1 MNSIS
6 HNFHNHFIYNVIYFT
21 HKIHSRKILRKKKKS
36 NHYTWNNT
44 DQNTHIPRFSLI
56 VSVTRWRLQMSR
68 DSRATCIHQRTST
81 NVYSLTPCVS
91 RACFPR
97 VSRNAFPLSSLGG
110 VTGYAI
116 VCSTSPSPRKIA
128 VHGLRGFLSIS
139 APDCAVKGLMAADI
153 AYLLCG
159 LRKRTKERAARPFER
174 GRSMLGRVQPVPH
187 CSHQ

>member
-1 MNSIS
+1 M
-6 HNFHNHFIYNVIYFT
+6 F
-21 HKIHSRKILRKKKKS
+21 
-36 NHYTWNNT
+36 
-44 DQNTHIPRFSLI
+44 
-56 VSVTRWRLQMSR
+56 R

-81 NVYSLTPCVS
+81 SVYSLTPCVS

-174 GRSMLGRVQPVPH
+174 GRSMLGRVQPVPPTSNMGNLH
-187 CSHQ
+187 ARPFLDRLLSVANRNFVLGRLETRAPYGNKYYQ

>member
-1 MNSIS
+1 MKLYPL
-6 HNFHNHFIYNVIYFT
+6 FP
-21 HKIHSRKILRKKKKS
+21 KEKKKITPSYK
-36 NHYTWNNT
+36 NNI

-56 VSVTRWRLQMSR
+56 VSCDTL
-68 DSRATCIHQRTST
+68 AGT
-81 NVYSLTPCVS
+81 NVPWFTRHVYPPTYQRVLSLHRVCVS

-97 VSRNAFPLSSLGG
+97 VSRNAFPLSSLSG

-116 VCSTSPSPRKIA
+116 VCSALASPRKIA

-159 LRKRTKERAARPFER
+159 LRIRTKERAARPFER

-187 CSHQ
+187 RAATVIREIYMLGPFAFHFRGK